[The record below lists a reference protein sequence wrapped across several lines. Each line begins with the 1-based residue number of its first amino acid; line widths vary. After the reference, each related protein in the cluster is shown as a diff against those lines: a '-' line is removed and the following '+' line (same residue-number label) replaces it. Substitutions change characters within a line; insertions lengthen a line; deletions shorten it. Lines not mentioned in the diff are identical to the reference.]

1 MNRTALIIED
11 DPQLAE
17 LIQIQL
23 NDINFK
29 SSICHNGIDGLQ
41 QAKNSIYK
49 IILLDLMLPG
59 IDGLE
64 ICKSL
69 RKEGVNTPIIM
80 LTSKSEEIDKVIGLE
95 SGADDYIT
103 KPFSMRE
110 LQARVKAIIRR
121 SDEGTNISNLK
132 KDLLSFTNL
141 AIDLDKRTATKNN
154 DRLDLTQKEFELLM
168 LLAGS
173 PGKSFSRQELL
184 NLVWGY
190 EFEGLEHTVNSHI
203 NRIRAK
209 IENDMANPEYILTT
223 WGYGYRF
230 NENI

>member
-17 LIQIQL
+17 LIQLQL
-23 NDINFK
+23 SDINFK
-29 SSICHNGIDGLQ
+29 SSICYDGISGLQ
-41 QAKNSIYK
+41 EGKNANYN

-59 IDGLE
+59 LDGLE

-69 RKEGVNTPIIM
+69 RQDGIKTPIIM

-103 KPFSMRE
+103 KPFSVRE

-121 SDEGTNISNLK
+121 SRTDNENSNTK
-132 KDLLSFTNL
+132 KDLLSFTGL
-141 AIDLDKRTATKNN
+141 IIDTDKRTATKNKV
-154 DRLDLTQKEFELLM
+154 RVDLTQKEFELLTI
-168 LLAGS
+168 LASS
-173 PGKSFSRQELL
+173 PGKSFSRQDLL

-190 EFEGLEHTVNSHI
+190 EFQGLEHTVNSHI

-209 IENDMANPEYILTT
+209 IENDMAKPNYVLTT

>member
-17 LIQIQL
+17 LIQLQL
-23 NDINFK
+23 SDINFK
-29 SSICHNGIDGLQ
+29 SSICYDGLSGLQ
-41 QAKNSIYK
+41 EGKNAKYK

-59 IDGLE
+59 LDGLE
-64 ICKSL
+64 ICKNL
-69 RKEGVNTPIIM
+69 RQDGIKTPIIM

-95 SGADDYIT
+95 SGADDYMT
-103 KPFSMRE
+103 KPFSVRE
-110 LQARVKAIIRR
+110 LQARVKAILRR
-121 SDEGTNISNLK
+121 SHAEDDNYLSK
-132 KDLLSFTNL
+132 KDLLSFSDL
-141 AIDLDKRTATKNN
+141 SIDIDKRTVFKHKS
-154 DRLDLTQKEFELLM
+154 RVDLTQKEFELLTI
-168 LLAGS
+168 LASS
-173 PGKSFSRQELL
+173 PGKSFNRQDLL

-209 IENDMANPEYILTT
+209 IENDMAKPNYVLTT

>member
-29 SSICHNGIDGLQ
+29 SSICHDGIEGLQ
-41 QAKNSIYK
+41 QAKNSVYK

-103 KPFSMRE
+103 KPFSVRE
-110 LQARVKAIIRR
+110 LQARVKAILRR
-121 SDEGTNISNLK
+121 SGSEDKNLQSK

-141 AIDLDKRTATKNN
+141 TIDTDKRTVFKDNT
-154 DRLDLTQKEFELLM
+154 RIDLTQKEFELLTII
-168 LLAGS
+168 ASS
-173 PGKSFSRQELL
+173 PGKSFSRQDLL

-209 IENDMANPEYILTT
+209 IENDMAKPNYVLTT

>member
-23 NDINFK
+23 SDINFK
-29 SSICHNGIDGLQ
+29 SSICYDGISGLQ
-41 QAKNSIYK
+41 EGKKSNYK

-59 IDGLE
+59 LDGLE

-69 RKEGVNTPIIM
+69 RQEGIKTPIIM

-95 SGADDYIT
+95 SGADDYMT
-103 KPFSMRE
+103 KPFSVRE
-110 LQARVKAIIRR
+110 LQARIKAILRR
-121 SDEGTNISNLK
+121 SSVEDNNLKNK
-132 KDLLSFTNL
+132 KDLLSFEDL
-141 AIDLDKRTATKNN
+141 IIDTDKRTVFKHKN
-154 DRLDLTQKEFELLM
+154 RLDLTQKEFELLTI
-168 LLAGS
+168 LASS
-173 PGKSFSRQELL
+173 PGKSFSRQVLL

-190 EFEGLEHTVNSHI
+190 EFEGLEHTINSHI

-209 IENDMANPEYILTT
+209 IEDDMAKPNYVLTT

>member
-11 DPQLAE
+11 DLQLAE

-29 SSICHNGIDGLQ
+29 SSICHDGITGLQ
-41 QAKNSIYK
+41 EGKKANYK

-69 RKEGVNTPIIM
+69 RQDGIKTPIIM

-95 SGADDYIT
+95 SGADDYMT
-103 KPFSMRE
+103 KPFSVRE
-110 LQARVKAIIRR
+110 LQARVKAVLRR
-121 SDEGTNISNLK
+121 SSSDEDNTLSK
-132 KDLLSFTNL
+132 KDLLAFTNL
-141 AIDLDKRTATKNN
+141 VIDTDKRTATKNN
-154 DRLDLTQKEFELLM
+154 VRLDLTQKEFELLTI
-168 LLAGS
+168 LAGS
-173 PGKSFSRQELL
+173 PGKSFSRQDLL

-209 IENDMANPEYILTT
+209 IESDMAKPNYILTT

>member
-17 LIQIQL
+17 LIRLQL
-23 NDINFK
+23 SDINFK
-29 SSICHNGIDGLQ
+29 SSICHDGVSGLQ
-41 QAKNSIYK
+41 EGKNANYG

-59 IDGLE
+59 LDGLE
-64 ICKSL
+64 ICKNL
-69 RKEGVNTPIIM
+69 RKDGINTPIIM

-95 SGADDYIT
+95 SGADDYMT
-103 KPFSMRE
+103 KPFSVRE
-110 LQARVKAIIRR
+110 LQARVKAVLRR
-121 SDEGTNISNLK
+121 TGSPDTNLHTK
-132 KDLLSFTNL
+132 KDLLSFTDL
-141 AIDLDKRTATKNN
+141 IIDTDKRTAFKNN
-154 DRLDLTQKEFELLM
+154 ERVDLTQKEFELLTI
-168 LLAGS
+168 LASS
-173 PGKSFSRQELL
+173 PGKSFSRQDLL

-209 IENDMANPEYILTT
+209 IENEMAKPNYVLTT

>member
-1 MNRTALIIED
+1 MTRTALIIED

-23 NDINFK
+23 NDINIK
-29 SSICHNGIDGLQ
+29 SSICHDGIDGLKE
-41 QAKNSIYK
+41 AKNSVYK

-64 ICKSL
+64 ICRIL
-69 RKEGVNTPIIM
+69 RKEGINTPIIM

-110 LQARVKAIIRR
+110 LQARVKAILRR
-121 SDEGTNISNLK
+121 STESNTNSTSK
-132 KDLLSFTNL
+132 KELLSFTDFV
-141 AIDLDKRTATKNN
+141 IDVDKRTTSKEGK
-154 DRLDLTQKEFELLM
+154 RIDLTQKEFELLA

-190 EFEGLEHTVNSHI
+190 EFEGLAHTVNSHI

-209 IENDMANPEYILTT
+209 IENDMTNPKYVLTT